1 MNVHDGRQVS
11 KQTSGKGAPAPR
23 DGFSTNQLKKLSR
36 ALDPTCV
43 HVRNVDSRK
52 LSYIEG
58 WFAIAQANDIF
69 GPSAWDREMVH
80 FERVFERACA
90 GTYTCG
96 YLARVRVRVR
106 AGTTQIIREGTGWGA
121 ASTRTLSDAHER
133 ALKSAETDATKR
145 ALATFGNQF
154 GLCLYERTAGADKPT
169 FALVSADG
177 ATLASPLSPESFC
190 GGLRQLIEASKTER
204 ELDCLAENNARGIR
218 ELKAQSPH
226 LKNKQGEHYAD
237 ILSRLIDQAREKF
250 QVAERAV
257 RSSGKSADV
266 LADQAISDSFSKGV
280 TLGNEDFGDQ
290 KAGADEVTRG
300 QDPEADHD
308 DLRQK
313 ANDEVLA
320 SDGVATS
327 IKPLTPEEALAPSRI
342 ATGSR
347 IDKSRLVFGVT
358 EKRLRDKQHLRRVAS
373 LPCLI
378 CSRQPSHPHHLRF
391 AQKRG
396 LGQKVSDEFVVPLC
410 ALHHGELHRSQ
421 SEMDW
426 WKRRNVDP
434 LPISSELW
442 ARRNGHI

>member
-1 MNVHDGRQVS
+1 MSHMNVHDGRQAM
-11 KQTSGKGAPAPR
+11 SGKGATAPR

-36 ALDPTCV
+36 SLDPACV

-96 YLARVRVRVR
+96 YLARVRIRVR

-121 ASTRTLSDAHER
+121 ASARTLSDAHER

-145 ALATFGNQF
+145 ALATFGSQF
-154 GLCLYERTAGADKPT
+154 GLCLYERTAGMDKPA
-169 FALVSADG
+169 FALMNADG
-177 ATLASPLSPESFC
+177 AALASSLSPESFC
-190 GGLRQLIEASKTER
+190 SGLRQLIEVSKTER
-204 ELDCLAENNARGIR
+204 ELDCLAENNATGLR
-218 ELKAQSPH
+218 ELKARSPH

-237 ILSRLIDQAREKF
+237 ILSRLIDQAREKLQF
-250 QVAERAV
+250 AEPAL
-257 RSSGKSADV
+257 RSSETVTDV
-266 LADQAISDSFSKGV
+266 LADQAISDAFSQDV
-280 TLGNEDFGDQ
+280 TLGNEELGDERS
-290 KAGADEVTRG
+290 GADEVTHG
-300 QDPEADHD
+300 QGPQADHGG
-308 DLRQK
+308 LRQG
-313 ANDEVLA
+313 ANDEGRT

-347 IDKSRLVFGVT
+347 IDKSRLAFGAT
-358 EKRLRDKQHLRRVAS
+358 EKRLRDKQHLRRVAA

-378 CSRQPSHPHHLRF
+378 CNRQPSHPHHLRF

-421 SEMDW
+421 SETDW
-426 WKRRNVDP
+426 WKKRNVDP